1 MNDPVPTLPRHIAI
15 IMDGNGRWAE
25 RRGLPRFAGHRA
37 GVEAVREVVRAC
49 SAQHIEVLT
58 LFAFSSE
65 NWRRP
70 RREVTLLMALFTSA
84 LAREAR
90 RLHGANV
97 RLRVV
102 GQREAFPPRLKRA
115 IAAAET
121 LTRENTGLELV
132 VAANYG
138 GRWDITEAARE
149 LARRVARGELA
160 PDAIDEALLDSTLSL
175 AGLPEPD
182 LFIRTGGE
190 QRISNFLLW
199 QLAYCELYF
208 TDTLWPDFGV
218 TAFQQALAS
227 FARRQRRFGRTGDQL
242 GTPLPGVAAARTAP
256 GGEPDGTTDP
266 DAPGVRVSRA

>member
-1 MNDPVPTLPRHIAI
+1 MNDPAQSIPRHIAI

-25 RRGLPRFAGHRA
+25 RRSLPRFAGHRA

-49 SAQHIEVLT
+49 SALNVGVLT

-70 RREVTLLMALFTSA
+70 RIEVTLLMRLFTSA

-97 RLRVV
+97 RLRVI
-102 GQREAFPPRLKRA
+102 GGRAAFPARLQRA
-115 IAAAET
+115 IADAEE
-121 LTRENTGLELV
+121 LTRGNTGLELV

-138 GRWDITEAARE
+138 GRWDIAEAARE

-160 PDAIDEALLDSTLSL
+160 PDAIDEALLGSALSL
-175 AGLPEPD
+175 ADLPEPD

-218 TAFQQALAS
+218 AALQQALGS
-227 FARRQRRFGRTGDQL
+227 FARRQRRFGRTGDQVNTGGSSML
-242 GTPLPGVAAARTAP
+242 LESAP
-256 GGEPDGTTDP
+256 RPDGTTDP
-266 DAPGVRVSRA
+266 DSPGVRANSA